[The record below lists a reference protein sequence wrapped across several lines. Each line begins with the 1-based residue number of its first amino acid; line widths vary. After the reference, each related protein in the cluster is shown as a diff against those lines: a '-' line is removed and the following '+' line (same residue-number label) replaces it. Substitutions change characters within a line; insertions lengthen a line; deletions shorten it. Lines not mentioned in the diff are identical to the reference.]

1 MKKLFVIF
9 LGIVLLLAVGGWMWW
24 QRGTSAVNPQDKTQ
38 KMFIIQPGEG
48 VNSIADRLK
57 EEGLITDALVFSF
70 IVRKEGYEKKI
81 QAGDFRLSPSMNPQQ
96 IAETLT
102 TGVIDIWITIPEG
115 KRAEEIADIL
125 KENIPTYNDSWRQEL
140 VLREGYLFPDTYLI
154 PKDATID
161 TIISIMTNNFEQR
174 YAQATEEKT
183 SNRSQK
189 EIVILA
195 SLIEREGRHDE
206 DRFLIASVLENRLD
220 IGMALQIDATV
231 QYALGYQP
239 QQKLWWKQGVT
250 FNDLKINSPYN
261 TYLHPGLP
269 PGPIANPGMEALEAA
284 ANPSETDYLYYIT
297 DKNGIN
303 RYAKTYEEH
312 NANIKRYGL

>member
-102 TGVIDIWITIPEG
+102 TGVIDIWIYSKKTFQPIMIHGAKNLFCAKGISFPIP
-115 KRAEEIADIL
+115 IL
-125 KENIPTYNDSWRQEL
+125 FRKMQQLIRLL
-140 VLREGYLFPDTYLI
+140 V
-154 PKDATID
+154 
-161 TIISIMTNNFEQR
+161 S
-174 YAQATEEKT
+174 
-183 SNRSQK
+183 
-189 EIVILA
+189 
-195 SLIEREGRHDE
+195 
-206 DRFLIASVLENRLD
+206 
-220 IGMALQIDATV
+220 
-231 QYALGYQP
+231 
-239 QQKLWWKQGVT
+239 
-250 FNDLKINSPYN
+250 
-261 TYLHPGLP
+261 
-269 PGPIANPGMEALEAA
+269 
-284 ANPSETDYLYYIT
+284 
-297 DKNGIN
+297 
-303 RYAKTYEEH
+303 
-312 NANIKRYGL
+312 